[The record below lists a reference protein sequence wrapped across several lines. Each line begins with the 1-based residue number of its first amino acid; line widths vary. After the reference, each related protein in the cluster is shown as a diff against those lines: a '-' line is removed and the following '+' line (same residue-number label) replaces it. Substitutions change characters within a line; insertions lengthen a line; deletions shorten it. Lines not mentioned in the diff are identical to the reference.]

1 MANWRAERQKEAPMG
16 NLFKIAI
23 RNLMRYK
30 RRTILTASLVAIG
43 VIFVLLFVGVTGSF
57 KSMMTGQM
65 TDSMLG
71 HIQIHR
77 KGYIASVDNLPLTM
91 NMKPQAVKK
100 MEKMFQAMPDIES
113 YSPRIKFGGMFSSF
127 TETTNIRLNGVY
139 PDMEMKTLPLLA
151 SRITDGEKTIKK
163 GEIVIPELLS
173 KGMKVNVGDTIVVIA
188 TNKDGSVN
196 GKQLRVSGI
205 IESITGPG
213 GRDGYV
219 HIEDAMEIL
228 RMEEMEISEI
238 AVRLKDFGKLHAVYN
253 SLTNALSGELNK
265 QGKPAFEVHTWEELT
280 PFFNIIRMIDIMT
293 IFIKIMLVAIVLISV
308 MNVMIMAV
316 YERIREIGTIAA
328 IGTMPGKILSMF
340 VIEGFWLGIIG
351 AVVGNIVGVAIIYIL
366 KMVKIT
372 FDFGRQTGLVLS
384 PSVTVQ
390 DITMIS
396 LIVIIVAVL
405 GSLQPAFKASRMEPI
420 KALRHV

>member
-1 MANWRAERQKEAPMG
+1 
-16 NLFKIAI
+16 
-23 RNLMRYK
+23 MRYR

-57 KSMMTGQM
+57 KTMMTGQM

-71 HIQIHR
+71 NIQVHR
-77 KGYIASVDNLPLTM
+77 KGYVASIDNLPLTM
-91 NMKPQAVKK
+91 NMGPQAVKK
-100 MEKMFQAMPDIES
+100 MEKEFQAIPDIES

-139 PDMEMKTLPLLA
+139 PDMEMKTLPLFA
-151 SRITDGEKTIKK
+151 SRITTGEKTIKK

-173 KGMKVNVGDTIVVIA
+173 RGMKVNVGDTIVVIA

-196 GKQLRVSGI
+196 GKQLRVGGI

-228 RMEEMEISEI
+228 RMEEPEISEI
-238 AVRLKDFGKLHAVYN
+238 AIRLKDFGKLHAVYD
-253 SLTNALSGELNK
+253 SLTAMLAGEKNK
-265 QGKPAFEVHTWEELT
+265 QGKPAFEVHTWEDLT
-280 PFFNIIRMIDIMT
+280 PFYNIVRMIDMMT
-293 IFIKIMLVAIVLISV
+293 IFIKIMLIAIVLISV

-351 AVVGNIVGVAIIYIL
+351 AVAGNIIGIAIIYIL
-366 KMVKIT
+366 QLVRIT

-384 PSVTVQ
+384 PSVTLQ
-390 DITMIS
+390 DIAMIS
-396 LIVIIVAVL
+396 LIVIVVAVL
-405 GSLQPAFKASRMEPI
+405 GSLQPAFKASRMKPI
-420 KALRHV
+420 TALRHV

>member
-1 MANWRAERQKEAPMG
+1 MG

-23 RNLMRYK
+23 RNLRRYR
-30 RRTILTASLVAIG
+30 RRTILTSSLITIG
-43 VIFVLLFVGVTGSF
+43 VIFVLVFVGVSGSF
-57 KSMMTGQM
+57 KNMMIGQM

-77 KGYIASVDNLPLTM
+77 KGYIASIDNLPLTM

-100 MEKMFQAMPDIES
+100 LEGIFKQIPEIEA
-113 YSPRIKFGGMFSSF
+113 YSPRIKFGAMFSSF

-139 PDMEMKTLPLLA
+139 PEMEMKTLPLLA
-151 SRITDGEKTIKK
+151 SRISNGGKEIRK
-163 GEIVIPELLS
+163 GEIIIPELLAR
-173 KGMKVNVGDTIVVIA
+173 GMKINVGDTIVVIA

-196 GKQLRVSGI
+196 GKQLKVGGI
-205 IESITGPG
+205 IESVTGPG
-213 GRDGYV
+213 GRDGYI

-228 RMEEMEISEI
+228 RMDEMEISEI
-238 AVRLKDFGKLHAVYN
+238 AIRLKHFDRLHAVYN
-253 SLTNALSGELNK
+253 TLYTLLSGELNK
-265 QGKPAFEVHTWEELT
+265 QGKPAFEVHTWEGLS
-280 PFFNIIRMIDIMT
+280 PFYNIARMIDMMS
-293 IFIKIMLVAIVLISV
+293 IFIKAMLIAIVLISV

-328 IGTMPGKILSMF
+328 IGTLPGKILSMF
-340 VIEGFWLGIIG
+340 VVEGFLLGIIG
-351 AVVGNIVGVAIIYIL
+351 AIAGNILGTGIVYVL
-366 KMVKIT
+366 KLLRIT

-384 PSVTVQ
+384 PTVAMT
-390 DITMIS
+390 DILMIS

-405 GSLQPAFKASRMEPI
+405 GSLQPALKASRMEPI

>member
-1 MANWRAERQKEAPMG
+1 MT

-30 RRTILTASLVAIG
+30 RRTMLTASLVSIG
-43 VIFVLLFVGVTGSF
+43 VVFVLLFVGVTGSF

-77 KGYIASVDNLPLTM
+77 KGYIASIDNLPLTM

-100 MEKMFQAMPDIES
+100 LEKMFQGISEIES
-113 YSPRIKFGGMFSSF
+113 YSPRIKFSGMFSSF
-127 TETTNIRLNGVY
+127 TETTNIRLNGVH
-139 PDMEMKTLPLLA
+139 PEMEMKTLPLFA
-151 SRITDGEKTIKK
+151 SRITSGEKTIKK
-163 GEIVIPELLS
+163 GEIVIPELLA
-173 KGMKVNVGDTIVVIA
+173 KGMKVKTGDTIVVIA
-188 TNKDGSVN
+188 NNKDGSVN

-228 RMEEMEISEI
+228 RMEEPEISEI
-238 AVRLKDFGKLHAVYN
+238 VIRLKDFGKLHAVYDT
-253 SLTNALSGELNK
+253 LTGVLANERNT
-265 QGKPAFEVHTWEELT
+265 QGNPAFEVHTWEGLS
-280 PFFNIIRMIDIMT
+280 PFYNVIRMIDIMT
-293 IFIKIMLVAIVLISV
+293 IFIKVMLIAIVLISV

-316 YERIREIGTIAA
+316 FERIREIGTIAA

-340 VIEGFWLGIIG
+340 VIEGFLLGILG
-351 AVVGNIVGVAIIYIL
+351 AAAGNIIGIGIIAIL
-366 KMVKIT
+366 KVVKIT

-384 PSVTVQ
+384 PTLGMQ
-390 DITMIS
+390 DIAMIS
-396 LIVIIVAVL
+396 LIVIVVAVL